1 MVTHAPSPSG
11 AGGSAHGRAL
21 LVVGR
26 SSVASGFACSE
37 VFGPKSLTVFVVL
50 WRVGMFGLPHVSFGA
65 GLSTPFVAVL
75 DIALVFLVFKGDI
88 RLT

>member
-1 MVTHAPSPSG
+1 M
-11 AGGSAHGRAL
+11 GSAMVAGWIAQAAFWTLLIIGAWSEDLGPKTLGL
-21 LVVGR
+21 LVV
-26 SSVASGFACSE
+26 
-37 VFGPKSLTVFVVL
+37 L
-50 WRVGMFGLPHVSFGA
+50 WLAGMFGLPHVSFGA

>member
-1 MVTHAPSPSG
+1 M
-11 AGGSAHGRAL
+11 GSAM
-21 LVVGR
+21 
-26 SSVASGFACSE
+26 VAGWIAHIAFWTVLIIGAWSE
-37 VFGPKSLTVFVVL
+37 DLGPKTLGVFVVL
-50 WRVGMFGLPHVSFGA
+50 WLAGMFGLPHVSFGA

>member
-1 MVTHAPSPSG
+1 MSSATVAGWIAHIAFWTVLTIG
-11 AGGSAHGRAL
+11 AW
-21 LVVGR
+21 
-26 SSVASGFACSE
+26 SE
-37 VFGPKSLTVFVVL
+37 DLGPKSLGVFIVL
-50 WRVGMFGLPHVSFGA
+50 WLAGMFGLPHVSFGA

>member
-1 MVTHAPSPSG
+1 M
-11 AGGSAHGRAL
+11 GSAM
-21 LVVGR
+21 
-26 SSVASGFACSE
+26 VAGWIGHIVFWTVLIIGAWSE
-37 VFGPKSLTVFVVL
+37 DLGPISLAVFVVL
-50 WRVGMFGLPHVSFGA
+50 WLAGMFGLPHVSFGA

>member
-1 MVTHAPSPSG
+1 MSSATV
-11 AGGSAHGRAL
+11 AGWIAQVAFWTL
-21 LVVGR
+21 LVIGAWSEDLGR
-26 SSVASGFACSE
+26 RTLG
-37 VFGPKSLTVFVVL
+37 LFVVL
-50 WRVGMFGLPHVSFGA
+50 WLAGMFGLPHVSFGA

>member
-1 MVTHAPSPSG
+1 MSSATV
-11 AGGSAHGRAL
+11 AGWIAQVAFWTL
-21 LVVGR
+21 LVIGAWSEDLGR
-26 SSVASGFACSE
+26 RTLGLF
-37 VFGPKSLTVFVVL
+37 LVL
-50 WRVGMFGLPHVSFGA
+50 WLAGMFGLPHVSFGA

>member
-1 MVTHAPSPSG
+1 MSSATVAGWIAQVAFWTLLIIG
-11 AGGSAHGRAL
+11 AWSEDLGRRTL
-21 LVVGR
+21 GL
-26 SSVASGFACSE
+26 
-37 VFGPKSLTVFVVL
+37 FVVL
-50 WRVGMFGLPHVSFGA
+50 WLAGMFGLPHVSFGA

>member
-1 MVTHAPSPSG
+1 MSSATVAGWIAHIAFWTLLIVG
-11 AGGSAHGRAL
+11 AW
-21 LVVGR
+21 
-26 SSVASGFACSE
+26 SE
-37 VFGPKSLTVFVVL
+37 ELGPKSLVVCVVL
-50 WRVGMFGLPHVSFGA
+50 WLAGVFGLPHVSFGA

>member
-1 MVTHAPSPSG
+1 MSSATVAGWIAQIAFWTVLTIG
-11 AGGSAHGRAL
+11 AW
-21 LVVGR
+21 
-26 SSVASGFACSE
+26 SE
-37 VFGPKSLTVFVVL
+37 DLGPKSLGVFIVL
-50 WRVGMFGLPHVSFGA
+50 WLAGMFGLPHVSFGA

>member
-1 MVTHAPSPSG
+1 M
-11 AGGSAHGRAL
+11 GSAI
-21 LVVGR
+21 
-26 SSVASGFACSE
+26 VAGWIAQIVFWTVLIIGAWSE
-37 VFGPKSLTVFVVL
+37 DLGPKSLAVFVVL
-50 WRVGMFGLPHVSFGA
+50 WLAGMFGLPHVSFGA

>member
-1 MVTHAPSPSG
+1 MGSAVIAGWIAQIAFWTLLIIGTWSEDIG
-11 AGGSAHGRAL
+11 RKLLVLFLVLWAGGI
-21 LVVGR
+21 
-26 SSVASGFACSE
+26 
-37 VFGPKSLTVFVVL
+37 
-50 WRVGMFGLPHVSFGA
+50 FGLPHVSFGA

>member
-1 MVTHAPSPSG
+1 MSSATV
-11 AGGSAHGRAL
+11 AGWIAQVAFWTL
-21 LVVGR
+21 LVIGAWSEDLGR
-26 SSVASGFACSE
+26 RTLG
-37 VFGPKSLTVFVVL
+37 LFVVL
-50 WRVGMFGLPHVSFGA
+50 WLTGMFGLPHVSFGA